1 MRKTDTDF
9 LCEAYEQIHT
19 EGLGKKLVTAAT
31 IGAMGYAALKGGQ
44 ALKHSADEYTK
55 GMPSMSVPIEGAS
68 REDVVGYLKHI
79 NIGKPLDQKHIDYLQ
94 NLADSSMDSGLKT
107 RAQYILD
114 QQQTVKA
121 DESKI
126 NSSNR

>member
-1 MRKTDTDF
+1 MRKIDTEC

-19 EGLGKKLVTAAT
+19 EGLGKKLATAAT

-44 ALKHSADEYTK
+44 ALKHTADEYTK
-55 GMPSMSVPIEGAS
+55 GMPGLSIPAEGSS
-68 REDVVGYLKHI
+68 RDEVVGYLKHI

-94 NLADSSMDSGLKT
+94 DLVNTSIDSGVKT

-114 QQQTVKA
+114 QQATVKA
-121 DESKI
+121 DEAKI
-126 NSSNR
+126 AK

>member
-19 EGLGKKLVTAAT
+19 EGLGKKLATAAT

-68 REDVVGYLKHI
+68 REDVAGYLKHI
-79 NIGKPLDQKHIDYLQ
+79 NIGKPLDEKHLEFLR
-94 NLADSSMDSGLKT
+94 NLATNSMDGGLKT

-114 QQQTVKA
+114 QQERVKA
-121 DESKI
+121 DEAGIAK
-126 NSSNR
+126 